1 MKDKIILTKS
11 IDRIISLNETGVAY
25 KNSELNLFDRSG
37 TKTINNKDK
46 VDTRLIPGED
56 QIKYIGFTLS
66 KIKDNGIGIAA
77 KNIKR
82 LFERFYRVD
91 KSRSREQGGTGLGLA
106 IVKHIIEAHEQK
118 IQVKST
124 IDKGTQFLFSLNL
137 HKS

>member
-1 MKDKIILTKS
+1 MILSQNMIIGTNSVKSLIVKDKIILTKS

-66 KIKDNGIGIAA
+66 KIKDNGIE
-77 KNIKR
+77 KNK
-82 LFERFYRVD
+82 
-91 KSRSREQGGTGLGLA
+91 
-106 IVKHIIEAHEQK
+106 
-118 IQVKST
+118 
-124 IDKGTQFLFSLNL
+124 
-137 HKS
+137 